1 MDFRRIL
8 ANAIARRIA
17 VVLVAVALAWIGLG
31 DARAQATDTH
41 ADQGSAYAHCKAGQA
56 RAIADAPSNRI
67 RQVPA
72 DGGCRVVSGT
82 QYTCYFATNN
92 TLNGPVNQEAFCLNS
107 ASIPYVHQFSASCAS
122 RPDYVGRPPMS
133 TNYPVPPVQGAS
145 SCMNGCTTG
154 WYNNGDGTWSGV
166 ALGSVCTDQ
175 QHREECELTG
185 DRVWNAYIG
194 MCQPKQEKCT
204 AEQIK
209 NAATGACEDTCPAGM
224 KMDGTGVCV
233 QAEDDCPAGNIK
245 APSGEC
251 LPGDGQCAA
260 GEARRPNGTCG
271 KDSDG
276 DGEADEDD
284 EDPENDPDKETA
296 SGGDSCDSPPSCS
309 GGAIACMQVKIQWR
323 IDCNTRKSANVTGGT
338 CGAIPVCTGKSC
350 DALEYSQ
357 LLQQW
362 KAACALEAIAAG
374 AGGGGDGDAVVDLLT
389 GPGSIN
395 SNAGGGDSLDDGNPW
410 SDEGEEH
417 EPDASG
423 YGWSRSCPSPP
434 SLSLPGGQSVQID
447 LTPLCNWV
455 SLGGTLVLILAGLM
469 SLRIVAGGTA

>member
-8 ANAIARRIA
+8 ANAIARCIA
-17 VVLVAVALAWIGLG
+17 YVLVLIALAWLG
-31 DARAQATDTH
+31 SGNARAQSMY
-41 ADQGSAYAHCKAGQA
+41 ADQGAATAACWAKVAQSYSSDNYRNHSCEVKSHPTLGLIRLVMET
-56 RAIADAPSNRI
+56 RA
-67 RQVPA
+67 
-72 DGGCRVVSGT
+72 CT
-82 QYTCYFATNN
+82 
-92 TLNGPVNQEAFCLNS
+92 
-107 ASIPYVHQFSASCAS
+107 SC
-122 RPDYVGRPPMS
+122 GWNPPGEFDLF
-133 TNYPVPPVQGAS
+133 NYPKANSCSARPNYTGSPPYSTAAGFPVQGS
-145 SCMNGCTTG
+145 MTCNSGCVAT
-154 WYNNGDGTWSGV
+154 WYNNGDGTWTGSYSSG
-166 ALGSVCTDQ
+166 LICSDEWL
-175 QHREECELTG
+175 RENCAASGEGYT
-185 DRVWNAYIG
+185 WNAYAG
-194 MCQPKQEKCT
+194 TCQPPKE
-204 AEQIK
+204 
-209 NAATGACEDTCPAGM
+209 ACEANQSMDPLNGTCVDSCPAGM
-224 KMDGTGVCV
+224 KLDADGACSA
-233 QAEDDCPAGNIK
+233 QEDDCPAGNVK

-338 CGAIPVCTGKSC
+338 CGAVPVCAGKSC
-350 DALEYSQ
+350 DALEYAQ

-362 KAACALEAIAAG
+362 KAACALEALASG
-374 AGGGGDGDAVVDLLT
+374 AGGGGDGVVELLT

>member
-1 MDFRRIL
+1 M
-8 ANAIARRIA
+8 
-17 VVLVAVALAWIGLG
+17 
-31 DARAQATDTH
+31 
-41 ADQGSAYAHCKAGQA
+41 SCK
-56 RAIADAPSNRI
+56 
-67 RQVPA
+67 
-72 DGGCRVVSGT
+72 DGCVT
-82 QYTCYFATNN
+82 A
-92 TLNGPVNQEAFCLNS
+92 
-107 ASIPYVHQFSASCAS
+107 
-122 RPDYVGRPPMS
+122 
-133 TNYPVPPVQGAS
+133 
-145 SCMNGCTTG
+145 
-154 WYNNGDGTWSGV
+154 WYNNGDGTWTGDSMS
-166 ALGSVCTDQ
+166 SVCTPDWLKDNCA
-175 QHREECELTG
+175 EAGEG
-185 DRVWNAYIG
+185 YFWNAYAG
-194 MCQPKQEKCT
+194 LCQPPKEACDANQTKD
-204 AEQIK
+204 AV
-209 NAATGACEDTCPAGM
+209 TGECKDSCPAGM
-224 KMDGTGVCV
+224 VMDAQGVCEA
-233 QAEDDCPAGNIK
+233 AEDDCPAGNVK

-338 CGAIPVCTGKSC
+338 CGAVPVCAGKSC
-350 DALEYSQ
+350 DALEYAQ

-362 KAACALEAIAAG
+362 KAACALEALASG
-374 AGGGGDGDAVVDLLT
+374 AGGGGDGVVELLT

-395 SNAGGGDSLDDGNPW
+395 SNAGGGDSLEDGNPW
-410 SDEGEEH
+410 AEEGEEY

-469 SLRIVAGGTA
+469 SLRIVAGGAA

>member
-1 MDFRRIL
+1 MDFQRIL

-17 VVLVAVALAWIGLG
+17 YVLVAIALAWLGIGN
-31 DARAQATDTH
+31 ARAQSAGC
-41 ADQGSAYAHCKAGQA
+41 APGAGCDQGEAYIAAVEWANIRGPAVCQMIGGSSSTYLGPNVVQSGPDSYSA
-56 RAIADAPSNRI
+56 
-67 RQVPA
+67 QVSCSI
-72 DGGCRVVSGT
+72 GGS
-82 QYTCYFATNN
+82 
-92 TLNGPVNQEAFCLNS
+92 S
-107 ASIPYVHQFSASCAS
+107 ASAGSTYFVIGDSCAA
-122 RPDYVGRPPMS
+122 RPDYIGRPPMS
-133 TNYPVPPVQGAS
+133 TNYAVPPVQGAT
-145 SCMNGCTTG
+145 SCMSGCTTY

-166 ALGSVCTDQ
+166 PGGSVCTDQ
-175 QHREECELTG
+175 QHKDECELTG
-185 DRVWNAYIG
+185 DAVWNAYIG
-194 MCQPKQEKCT
+194 MCQPKEQKCS
-204 AEQIK
+204 ANQVK
-209 NAATGACEDTCPAGM
+209 NAATGECDDTCPVGL

-233 QAEDDCPAGNIK
+233 QAEDDCPAGNVK

-251 LPGDGQCAA
+251 LPGDGQCAV

-284 EDPENDPDKETA
+284 DDPENDPDKETA

-323 IDCNTRKSANVTGGT
+323 IDCNTRKAANVTGGT

-350 DALEYSQ
+350 DALEDSQ

-362 KAACALEAIAAG
+362 KAACALEKIAAG
-374 AGGGGDGDAVVDLLT
+374 ASGGGDGDGVVELLT

-395 SNAGGGDSLDDGNPW
+395 SNAGGGDSLEDGSPW
-410 SDEGEEH
+410 GEEGDEY

-423 YGWSRSCPSPP
+423 YGYSRACPSPP
-434 SLSLPGGQSVQID
+434 SFTLPGGQSVSID

-455 SLGGTLVLILAGLM
+455 SLGGSMVLLLSGLL
-469 SLRIVAGGTA
+469 SLRIVAGGNA

>member
-8 ANAIARRIA
+8 ANAVARRVA
-17 VVLVAVALAWIGLG
+17 FVLVAALFAWLGIGN
-31 DARAQATDTH
+31 ARAQTYT
-41 ADQGSAYAHCKAGQA
+41 QGSAWIKCNQDKLSFGGTVCRDDVPNKTVMLQV
-56 RAIADAPSNRI
+56 APGGPGYWTYNMYPYGTTCAA
-67 RQVPA
+67 VP
-72 DGGCRVVSGT
+72 D
-82 QYTCYFATNN
+82 N
-92 TLNGPVNQEAFCLNS
+92 
-107 ASIPYVHQFSASCAS
+107 
-122 RPDYVGRPPMS
+122 
-133 TNYPVPPVQGAS
+133 
-145 SCMNGCTTG
+145 TTG
-154 WYNNGDGTWSGV
+154 FQPRNGSIGCNAGCEIVWFRNPDGTSTAQSLGTKCVPEEMPTTCTGAYHWN
-166 ALGSVCTDQ
+166 ALLNVC
-175 QHREECELTG
+175 EPEEGECE
-185 DRVWNAYIG
+185 A
-194 MCQPKQEKCT
+194 
-204 AEQIK
+204 
-209 NAATGACEDTCPAGM
+209 NAAKDSATGLCMEACPSGM
-224 KMDGTGVCV
+224 ILGPEGSCV
-233 QAEDDCPAGNIK
+233 NEKNECPAGNVK

-260 GEARRPNGTCG
+260 GKARRPNGTCG

-284 EDPENDPDKETA
+284 EDPENDPEKETA

-309 GGAIACMQVKIQWR
+309 GSAIACMQVKIQWR
-323 IDCNTRKSANVTGGT
+323 IDCNTRKAANVSGGT
-338 CGAIPVCTGKSC
+338 CAAMPVCTGKSC
-350 DALEYSQ
+350 DALEYAQ

-362 KAACALEAIAAG
+362 KAACALEKLATG
-374 AGGGGDGDAVVDLLT
+374 GSGGGDSDGVVELLT

-410 SDEGEEH
+410 VEEGEEY

-469 SLRIVAGGTA
+469 SLRIVAGGAA

>member
-17 VVLVAVALAWIGLG
+17 YVLVAIALAWLGIGN
-31 DARAQATDTH
+31 ARAQAYGDEG
-41 ADQGSAYAHCKAGQA
+41 AAYAACMANAQMHVDALPTYRYGPHCEKGHANFYTSQFWSCSGSGHAPPCSIGVGSIFEFTTACSA
-56 RAIADAPSNRI
+56 RPNYVGAPPIST
-67 RQVPA
+67 A
-72 DGGCRVVSGT
+72 SGT
-82 QYTCYFATNN
+82 
-92 TLNGPVNQEAFCLNS
+92 
-107 ASIPYVHQFSASCAS
+107 
-122 RPDYVGRPPMS
+122 
-133 TNYPVPPVQGAS
+133 PVPGS
-145 SCMNGCTTG
+145 LTCMNGCTAS
-154 WYNNGDGTWSGV
+154 WYNNGDGTWTGAHSSSS
-166 ALGSVCTDQ
+166 APCTPEELRDNCSELGD
-175 QHREECELTG
+175 G
-185 DRVWNAYIG
+185 WAWNAYAQT
-194 MCQPKQEKCT
+194 CQPPKEVC
-204 AEQIK
+204 
-209 NAATGACEDTCPAGM
+209 AANQSKDALTGECVDSCPVGMKLDADGACSA
-224 KMDGTGVCV
+224 
-233 QAEDDCPAGNIK
+233 QEDDCPAGNVK

-338 CGAIPVCTGKSC
+338 CGAVPVCAGKSC
-350 DALEYSQ
+350 DALEYAQ

-362 KAACALEAIAAG
+362 KAACALEALASG
-374 AGGGGDGDAVVDLLT
+374 AGGGGDGDGVVELLT

-395 SNAGGGDSLDDGNPW
+395 SNAGGGDSLEDGNPW
-410 SDEGEEH
+410 AEEGEEH

-469 SLRIVAGGTA
+469 SLRIVAGGAA

>member
-1 MDFRRIL
+1 MDFKRIL
-8 ANAIARRIA
+8 ANAVARRVA
-17 VVLVAVALAWIGLG
+17 LVLVAAVFAWLGLG
-31 DARAQATDTH
+31 NARAADLPDAGAAYQA
-41 ADQGSAYAHCKAGQA
+41 CMA
-56 RAIADAPSNRI
+56 RVEVIIAQSPNNR
-67 RQVPA
+67 
-72 DGGCRVVSGT
+72 RVYSGT
-82 QYTCYFATNN
+82 CSHNPNVSATTAGYECKYQAKNYADEWVTIGICNNDRWYYYPKASTC
-92 TLNGPVNQEAFCLNS
+92 GG
-107 ASIPYVHQFSASCAS
+107 
-122 RPDYVGRPPMS
+122 RPNYVGAPPYSTMS
-133 TNYPVPPVQGAS
+133 GFPVQGAM
-145 SCMNGCTTG
+145 SCVDGCVAS
-154 WYNNGDGTWSGV
+154 WYNNGDGTWTGSYGGGV
-166 ALGSVCTDQ
+166 GNICTP
-175 QHREECELTG
+175 HELKEDCASMGTG
-185 DRVWNAYIG
+185 YAWNSYAG
-194 MCQPKQEKCT
+194 LCQPPK
-204 AEQIK
+204 K
-209 NAATGACEDTCPAGM
+209 NCEANQTQDAVTGECKDSCPAGM
-224 KMDGTGVCV
+224 VMDAQGVCAA
-233 QAEDDCPAGNIK
+233 AEDDCPAGNVK

-338 CGAIPVCTGKSC
+338 CGAVPVCAGKSC
-350 DALEYSQ
+350 DALEYAQ

-362 KAACALEAIAAG
+362 KSACALEALASG
-374 AGGGGDGDAVVDLLT
+374 AGGGGDGVVELLT

-395 SNAGGGDSLDDGNPW
+395 SNAGGGDSLEDGNPW
-410 SDEGEEH
+410 SEEGEEH

-434 SLSLPGGQSVQID
+434 SFSLPGGQSVQID
-447 LTPLCNWV
+447 FTPLCNWV

-469 SLRIVAGGTA
+469 SLRIVAGGAA